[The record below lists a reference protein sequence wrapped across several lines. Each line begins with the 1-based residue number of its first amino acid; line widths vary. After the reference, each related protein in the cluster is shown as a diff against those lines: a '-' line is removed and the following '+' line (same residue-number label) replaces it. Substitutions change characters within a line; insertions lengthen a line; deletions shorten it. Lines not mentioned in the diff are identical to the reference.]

1 MVLGVLLEQPVDVP
15 SPPSL
20 PRFPPAD
27 RREFSELQKDPW
39 RKRLTPLKSPSLVT
53 RLSPPQPEP
62 EILPPGRAGPGSVS
76 CQQPRC
82 WYPVR
87 ASLSLQGL
95 EETLPHIDV
104 TCEFS
109 TPS

>member
-62 EILPPGRAGPGSVS
+62 EILPPGRPGICVLPAASVLVPRACQPLPAGTGGDIATY
-76 CQQPRC
+76 RC
-82 WYPVR
+82 Y
-87 ASLSLQGL
+87 L
-95 EETLPHIDV
+95 
-104 TCEFS
+104 
-109 TPS
+109 